1 MNTRKLLALAVL
13 LILGLAFYF
22 GMDAYRDRTQAEQDT
37 RIAVE
42 GSRLVRMHTPIIGPQ
57 NAPVTIVEFFDPACE
72 TCRAFYP
79 IVKQIMAQHPDKVR
93 LALRYAPFHHGS
105 DQVVKLIEAARKQG
119 LYTPVLEALLAAQP
133 EWADHAA
140 PNIGIA
146 FEAAARAGLDMER
159 ARQDMETPEIQ
170 AVLAQDIEDLTAL
183 QVSKTPTF
191 FVNGRSLP
199 SFGPEQLTRLVAEEV
214 GEITAVIEA
223 FGLAGLLSVIAAAAN
238 RGRAL
243 QARLRFAREQNADE
257 LDRSEQ
263 IRNYV
268 SGSLPCSP

>member
-37 RIAVE
+37 RVAVE

-93 LALRYAPFHHGS
+93 LALRYAPFHQGS

-119 LYTPVLEALLAAQP
+119 LYTPVLEALLATQP

-199 SFGPEQLTRLVAEEV
+199 SFGPEQLARLVAEEV
-214 GEITAVIEA
+214 GKV
-223 FGLAGLLSVIAAAAN
+223 
-238 RGRAL
+238 
-243 QARLRFAREQNADE
+243 Q
-257 LDRSEQ
+257 
-263 IRNYV
+263 
-268 SGSLPCSP
+268 P

>member
-22 GMDAYRDRTQAEQDT
+22 GVDAYRDRTQAEQDT
-37 RIAVE
+37 RVAVE

-119 LYTPVLEALLAAQP
+119 LYTPVLEALLATQP

-199 SFGPEQLTRLVAEEV
+199 SFGPEPLARLVAEEV
-214 GEITAVIEA
+214 GKV
-223 FGLAGLLSVIAAAAN
+223 
-238 RGRAL
+238 
-243 QARLRFAREQNADE
+243 Q
-257 LDRSEQ
+257 
-263 IRNYV
+263 
-268 SGSLPCSP
+268 P

>member
-22 GMDAYRDRTQAEQDT
+22 GMDASRDRTQAEQDT
-37 RIAVE
+37 RVAVE
-42 GSRLVRMHTPIIGPQ
+42 ASRLVRMHTPIIGPQ

-79 IVKQIMAQHPDKVR
+79 LVKQIMAQHPGKVR

-105 DQVVKLIEAARKQG
+105 DQVVKLMEAARKQG

-133 EWADHAA
+133 QWADHAA
-140 PNIGIA
+140 PNLDLA
-146 FEAAARAGLDMER
+146 FEAAARAGLDMGR

-170 AVLAQDIEDLTAL
+170 AVIAQDVEDLTAL
-183 QVSKTPTF
+183 QVNKTPTF

-199 SFGPEQLTRLVAEEV
+199 SFGPEQLASLVAEEV
-214 GEITAVIEA
+214 AT
-223 FGLAGLLSVIAAAAN
+223 S
-238 RGRAL
+238 R
-243 QARLRFAREQNADE
+243 
-257 LDRSEQ
+257 
-263 IRNYV
+263 
-268 SGSLPCSP
+268 P

>member
-37 RIAVE
+37 RVAVE

-57 NAPVTIVEFFDPACE
+57 NAPDTIVEFFDPACE

-146 FEAAARAGLDMER
+146 FEAAARAGLDMGR

-199 SFGPEQLTRLVAEEV
+199 SFGPEPLARLVAEEV
-214 GEITAVIEA
+214 GKV
-223 FGLAGLLSVIAAAAN
+223 
-238 RGRAL
+238 
-243 QARLRFAREQNADE
+243 Q
-257 LDRSEQ
+257 
-263 IRNYV
+263 
-268 SGSLPCSP
+268 P

>member
-1 MNTRKLLALAVL
+1 MNTRKLLTLAVL

-37 RIAVE
+37 RVAVE
-42 GSRLVRMHTPIIGPQ
+42 ASRLVRMHTPIIGPQ

-79 IVKQIMAQHPDKVR
+79 LVKQIMAQHPGKVR

-105 DQVVKLIEAARKQG
+105 DQVVKLMEAARKQG

-133 EWADHAA
+133 QWADHAA
-140 PNIGIA
+140 PNLDLA
-146 FEAAARAGLDMER
+146 FEAAARAGLDMVR
-159 ARQDMETPEIQ
+159 ARPDMETPEIQ
-170 AVLAQDIEDLTAL
+170 AVIAQDVEDLTAL

-199 SFGPEQLTRLVAEEV
+199 SFGPDQLARLVAEEV
-214 GEITAVIEA
+214 AT
-223 FGLAGLLSVIAAAAN
+223 S
-238 RGRAL
+238 R
-243 QARLRFAREQNADE
+243 
-257 LDRSEQ
+257 
-263 IRNYV
+263 
-268 SGSLPCSP
+268 P

>member
-37 RIAVE
+37 RVAVE
-42 GSRLVRMHTPIIGPQ
+42 ASRLVRMHTPIIGPQ

-105 DQVVKLIEAARKQG
+105 DQVVKLMEAARKQG
-119 LYTPVLEALLAAQP
+119 LYSPVLEALLAAQP

-140 PNIGIA
+140 PNLDLA
-146 FEAAARAGLDMER
+146 FEAAARAGLDMGR

-170 AVLAQDIEDLTAL
+170 AVLAQDVEDLTAL

-199 SFGPEQLTRLVAEEV
+199 SFGPEQLARLVAEEV
-214 GEITAVIEA
+214 GT
-223 FGLAGLLSVIAAAAN
+223 S
-238 RGRAL
+238 R
-243 QARLRFAREQNADE
+243 
-257 LDRSEQ
+257 
-263 IRNYV
+263 
-268 SGSLPCSP
+268 P

>member
-22 GMDAYRDRTQAEQDT
+22 GMDAYRDRTQAEEDT

-199 SFGPEQLTRLVAEEV
+199 SFGPEPLARLVAEEV
-214 GEITAVIEA
+214 GKV
-223 FGLAGLLSVIAAAAN
+223 
-238 RGRAL
+238 
-243 QARLRFAREQNADE
+243 Q
-257 LDRSEQ
+257 
-263 IRNYV
+263 
-268 SGSLPCSP
+268 P

>member
-22 GMDAYRDRTQAEQDT
+22 CMDAYRDRTQAEEDT

-146 FEAAARAGLDMER
+146 FEAAARAGLDMGR

-199 SFGPEQLTRLVAEEV
+199 SFGPEQLARLVAEEV
-214 GEITAVIEA
+214 GKV
-223 FGLAGLLSVIAAAAN
+223 
-238 RGRAL
+238 
-243 QARLRFAREQNADE
+243 Q
-257 LDRSEQ
+257 
-263 IRNYV
+263 
-268 SGSLPCSP
+268 P

>member
-93 LALRYAPFHHGS
+93 LALRYAPFHQGS

-199 SFGPEQLTRLVAEEV
+199 SFGPEQLARLVAEEV
-214 GEITAVIEA
+214 GKV
-223 FGLAGLLSVIAAAAN
+223 
-238 RGRAL
+238 
-243 QARLRFAREQNADE
+243 Q
-257 LDRSEQ
+257 
-263 IRNYV
+263 
-268 SGSLPCSP
+268 P

>member
-22 GMDAYRDRTQAEQDT
+22 GMDAYRDRTQAEEDT

-93 LALRYAPFHHGS
+93 LALRYAPFHQGS

-119 LYTPVLEALLAAQP
+119 LYTPVLEALLATQP

-146 FEAAARAGLDMER
+146 FEAAARAGLDMGR

-214 GEITAVIEA
+214 GK
-223 FGLAGLLSVIAAAAN
+223 
-238 RGRAL
+238 L
-243 QARLRFAREQNADE
+243 QR
-257 LDRSEQ
+257 
-263 IRNYV
+263 
-268 SGSLPCSP
+268 

>member
-79 IVKQIMAQHPDKVR
+79 
-93 LALRYAPFHHGS
+93 
-105 DQVVKLIEAARKQG
+105 
-119 LYTPVLEALLAAQP
+119 
-133 EWADHAA
+133 
-140 PNIGIA
+140 
-146 FEAAARAGLDMER
+146 
-159 ARQDMETPEIQ
+159 
-170 AVLAQDIEDLTAL
+170 LAQDIEDLTAL

-214 GEITAVIEA
+214 GK
-223 FGLAGLLSVIAAAAN
+223 
-238 RGRAL
+238 L
-243 QARLRFAREQNADE
+243 QR
-257 LDRSEQ
+257 
-263 IRNYV
+263 
-268 SGSLPCSP
+268 

>member
-37 RIAVE
+37 RVAVE

-119 LYTPVLEALLAAQP
+119 LYTPVFEALLAAQP

-146 FEAAARAGLDMER
+146 FEAAARAGLDMGR

-199 SFGPEQLTRLVAEEV
+199 SFGPEQLARLVAEEV
-214 GEITAVIEA
+214 GKV
-223 FGLAGLLSVIAAAAN
+223 
-238 RGRAL
+238 
-243 QARLRFAREQNADE
+243 Q
-257 LDRSEQ
+257 
-263 IRNYV
+263 
-268 SGSLPCSP
+268 P

>member
-1 MNTRKLLALAVL
+1 MNKRKLLALAVL

-22 GMDAYRDRTQAEQDT
+22 GMDAYRDRTQAGQDA
-37 RIAVE
+37 RVDVE
-42 GSRLVRMHTPIIGPQ
+42 RNRLVRMHTPIIGPQ

-199 SFGPEQLTRLVAEEV
+199 SFGPEQLARLVAEEV
-214 GEITAVIEA
+214 GKV
-223 FGLAGLLSVIAAAAN
+223 
-238 RGRAL
+238 
-243 QARLRFAREQNADE
+243 Q
-257 LDRSEQ
+257 
-263 IRNYV
+263 
-268 SGSLPCSP
+268 P

>member
-1 MNTRKLLALAVL
+1 
-13 LILGLAFYF
+13 
-22 GMDAYRDRTQAEQDT
+22 MDAYRDRTQAEEDT

-119 LYTPVLEALLAAQP
+119 LYTPVLEALLATQP

-146 FEAAARAGLDMER
+146 FEAAARAGLDMGR

-199 SFGPEQLTRLVAEEV
+199 RFGPEQLTPLS
-214 GEITAVIEA
+214 
-223 FGLAGLLSVIAAAAN
+223 LLHI
-238 RGRAL
+238 
-243 QARLRFAREQNADE
+243 
-257 LDRSEQ
+257 
-263 IRNYV
+263 
-268 SGSLPCSP
+268 

>member
-105 DQVVKLIEAARKQG
+105 DQVVTLIEAARKQG
-119 LYTPVLEALLAAQP
+119 RYTPVLEALLATQP

-146 FEAAARAGLDMER
+146 FEAAARAGLDMGR

-199 SFGPEQLTRLVAEEV
+199 SFGPEQLARLVAEEV
-214 GEITAVIEA
+214 GKV
-223 FGLAGLLSVIAAAAN
+223 
-238 RGRAL
+238 
-243 QARLRFAREQNADE
+243 Q
-257 LDRSEQ
+257 
-263 IRNYV
+263 
-268 SGSLPCSP
+268 P

>member
-1 MNTRKLLALAVL
+1 L

-37 RIAVE
+37 RVAVE

-105 DQVVKLIEAARKQG
+105 DQVVKLVEAARKQG

-146 FEAAARAGLDMER
+146 FEAAARAGLDMVR

-199 SFGPEQLTRLVAEEV
+199 SFGPEQLARLVAEEV
-214 GEITAVIEA
+214 GKV
-223 FGLAGLLSVIAAAAN
+223 
-238 RGRAL
+238 
-243 QARLRFAREQNADE
+243 Q
-257 LDRSEQ
+257 
-263 IRNYV
+263 
-268 SGSLPCSP
+268 P

>member
-1 MNTRKLLALAVL
+1 ML

-22 GMDAYRDRTQAEQDT
+22 GMDAYRDRTQAEEDT

-119 LYTPVLEALLAAQP
+119 LYTPVLEALLATQP

-146 FEAAARAGLDMER
+146 FEAAARAGLDMGR

-199 SFGPEQLTRLVAEEV
+199 SFGPEQLARLVAEEV
-214 GEITAVIEA
+214 GKV
-223 FGLAGLLSVIAAAAN
+223 
-238 RGRAL
+238 
-243 QARLRFAREQNADE
+243 Q
-257 LDRSEQ
+257 
-263 IRNYV
+263 
-268 SGSLPCSP
+268 P

>member
-42 GSRLVRMHTPIIGPQ
+42 GSRLVRMHTTIIGPQ

-199 SFGPEQLTRLVAEEV
+199 SFGPEQLARLVAEEV
-214 GEITAVIEA
+214 GKV
-223 FGLAGLLSVIAAAAN
+223 
-238 RGRAL
+238 
-243 QARLRFAREQNADE
+243 Q
-257 LDRSEQ
+257 
-263 IRNYV
+263 
-268 SGSLPCSP
+268 P

>member
-119 LYTPVLEALLAAQP
+119 LYTPVLEALLATQP

-146 FEAAARAGLDMER
+146 FEAAARAGLDMGR

-199 SFGPEQLTRLVAEEV
+199 SFGPEPLARLVAEEV
-214 GEITAVIEA
+214 GKV
-223 FGLAGLLSVIAAAAN
+223 
-238 RGRAL
+238 
-243 QARLRFAREQNADE
+243 Q
-257 LDRSEQ
+257 
-263 IRNYV
+263 
-268 SGSLPCSP
+268 P

>member
-37 RIAVE
+37 RVAVE
-42 GSRLVRMHTPIIGPQ
+42 ASRLVRMHTPIIGPQ

-79 IVKQIMAQHPDKVR
+79 IVKQIMAQHPGKVR

-105 DQVVKLIEAARKQG
+105 DQVVKLMEAARKQG
-119 LYTPVLEALLAAQP
+119 LYSPVLEALLAAQP

-140 PNIGIA
+140 PNLDLA
-146 FEAAARAGLDMER
+146 FEAAARAGLDMGR
-159 ARQDMETPEIQ
+159 ARQDMETPEIH
-170 AVLAQDIEDLTAL
+170 AVIAQDVEDLTAL
-183 QVSKTPTF
+183 QVKKTPTF

-199 SFGPEQLTRLVAEEV
+199 SFGPEQLASLVAEEV
-214 GEITAVIEA
+214 AT
-223 FGLAGLLSVIAAAAN
+223 S
-238 RGRAL
+238 R
-243 QARLRFAREQNADE
+243 
-257 LDRSEQ
+257 
-263 IRNYV
+263 
-268 SGSLPCSP
+268 P

>member
-79 IVKQIMAQHPDKVR
+79 LVKQIMAQHPDKVR

-199 SFGPEQLTRLVAEEV
+199 SFGPEQLARLVAEEV
-214 GEITAVIEA
+214 GKV
-223 FGLAGLLSVIAAAAN
+223 
-238 RGRAL
+238 
-243 QARLRFAREQNADE
+243 Q
-257 LDRSEQ
+257 
-263 IRNYV
+263 
-268 SGSLPCSP
+268 P

>member
-22 GMDAYRDRTQAEQDT
+22 GMDAYRDRTQAEEDT

-119 LYTPVLEALLAAQP
+119 LYTPVLEALLATQP

-146 FEAAARAGLDMER
+146 FEAAARAGLDMGR

-199 SFGPEQLTRLVAEEV
+199 SFGPEQLARLVAEEV
-214 GEITAVIEA
+214 GKV
-223 FGLAGLLSVIAAAAN
+223 
-238 RGRAL
+238 
-243 QARLRFAREQNADE
+243 Q
-257 LDRSEQ
+257 
-263 IRNYV
+263 
-268 SGSLPCSP
+268 P

>member
-37 RIAVE
+37 RVAVE

-119 LYTPVLEALLAAQP
+119 LYTPVLEALLATQP

-146 FEAAARAGLDMER
+146 FEAAARAGLDMGR

-199 SFGPEQLTRLVAEEV
+199 SFGPEPLARLVAEEV
-214 GEITAVIEA
+214 GKV
-223 FGLAGLLSVIAAAAN
+223 
-238 RGRAL
+238 
-243 QARLRFAREQNADE
+243 Q
-257 LDRSEQ
+257 
-263 IRNYV
+263 
-268 SGSLPCSP
+268 P